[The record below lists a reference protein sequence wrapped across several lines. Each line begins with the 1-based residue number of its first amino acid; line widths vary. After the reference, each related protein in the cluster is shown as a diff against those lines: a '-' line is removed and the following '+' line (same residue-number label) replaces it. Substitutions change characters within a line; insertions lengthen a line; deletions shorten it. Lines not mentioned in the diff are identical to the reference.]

1 MKRLLHAVLITFIIF
16 ILAGCNAESF
26 PTDSAY
32 STPSI
37 LSGKMVSIYYIKNG
51 LLTPATY
58 SIDTNVENYIT
69 QASTAIDLLFSGVAP
84 EGFKNELA
92 DVKLNSL
99 EISGDTASIDVSG
112 EFLAGGKTDTA
123 KKQIIYT
130 LTECDNIFHINIT
143 VDGKPYAT
151 MLERPQFINLLNPA
165 EYEKDKENPDELSKY
180 LTIYYTDKNKKNLIP
195 VTIKSDKVKAE
206 DKARVALQYLSEGA
220 GDIENLQIFP
230 KKIEIKNLHVADG
243 IAEVDLDLNSLFE
256 FHNETQYAEIA
267 IEAVSRTLTAID
279 GIDQVQFLINGKTRD
294 YVTSN
299 VSIKN
304 PIKPDRWYNL
314 VK

>member
-16 ILAGCNAESF
+16 TIAGCNAESS
-26 PTDSAY
+26 PTDSTY

-58 SIDTNVENYIT
+58 SIDTNVDNYIT

-84 EGFKNELA
+84 EEFENELA

-99 EISGDTASIDVSG
+99 EISGDTASIDVSD
-112 EFLAGGKTDTA
+112 EFLAGNKMDTA

-180 LTIYYTDKNKKNLIP
+180 LTIYYTDKNKKYLIP

-206 DKARVALQYLSEGA
+206 DKAKAALQYLSEGV

-304 PIKPDRWYNL
+304 PIKPERWYNL